1 MKVVEAEL
9 AVRVEQIF
17 CMFFRAVEVGLERTC
32 ARIADGYDFGC
43 EVDGCLVV
51 GLFYVWTVRSNR
63 AVYLHME

>member
-51 GLFYVWTVRSNR
+51 GLFYV
-63 AVYLHME
+63 